1 MNLKEMV
8 VMFGLLVSTQ
18 FYAQYSEYDWEDRDD
33 WMKTTSLL
41 TKAGVEIGD
50 SVADI
55 GCHEGY
61 LSMHLA
67 RKVSTSGR
75 VYSVD
80 VRDDRLATL
89 RVNANDR
96 GLTNIVTILGDYD
109 NPKLPDNSLDHVF
122 VIDTYHEIKAYK
134 KVLGHIR
141 RALKKGGGL
150 MVMEKLKDR
159 IRGKSR
165 EDQVDAHSLAMHY
178 VRKEL
183 ELAGFEIV
191 DQIDNHG
198 LWERESDKQMWV
210 LFAIKP

>member
-1 MNLKEMV
+1 MKQIGLML
-8 VMFGLLVSTQ
+8 GLLVSIQ
-18 FYAQYSEYDWEDRDD
+18 IQAQYSAYDWEDRDT

-41 TKAGVEIGD
+41 AKAGVEIGD

-89 RVNANDR
+89 RRNANDR
-96 GLTNIVTILGDYD
+96 GFTNIVTILGDYD
-109 NPKLPDNSLDHVF
+109 DPKLPDNTLDHVF
-122 VIDTYHEIKAYK
+122 VIDTYHEIRAHK

-141 RALKKGGGL
+141 KALKKGGGL
-150 MVMEKLKDR
+150 MVMEKLKKKV
-159 IRGKSR
+159 RGKSR
-165 EDQVDAHSLAMHY
+165 EDQVDAHSLSMGY

-191 DQIDNHG
+191 DQINDHG
-198 LWERESDKQMWV
+198 LWEREADKQMWV